1 MGPIIGQLKVELG
14 GQLKVN
20 KGQLK
25 ILRANFEELGPISGQ
40 LGAN

>member
-25 ILRANFEELGPISGQ
+25 ILRANFEELGPIRGQ